1 MFPSGV
7 KFLIGV
13 FPDLFGT
20 VAGCALQDLAIKWV
34 RSSFLLHQQSC
45 VVDLFCGSADSE
57 LLLSTDVMIINYRH
71 HSRQ

>member
-20 VAGCALQDLAIKWV
+20 VAGRALQDLAIKWV
-34 RSSFLLHQQSC
+34 RSSVLVHQQT
-45 VVDLFCGSADSE
+45 LWLIFSADPPAANFCCP
-57 LLLSTDVMIINYRH
+57 LT
-71 HSRQ
+71 